1 MKTIALA
8 EDYAPTLKR
17 FADYFKTLQQ
27 DYKVV
32 IQALNGHD
40 LILKINTLQQLPDV
54 ILIDI
59 NMPIIDGMSVAYY
72 LKLHHPSI
80 KLIGLSTY
88 SDENSIKNMILS
100 GADGFVMKA
109 LAENV
114 LQEAIKSV
122 LLNELYID
130 RRIEIDIQQIN
141 TVLVKRNERFLNE
154 NAFDLTKRERTFIM
168 LNATLLSFEQIA
180 EVMFVSPKTVQSY
193 YDRISRKLNLHNRQ
207 AMTFFSLQNGLATIA
222 NYQ

>member
-1 MKTIALA
+1 MITIALA
-8 EDYAPTLKR
+8 EDHSPTLKR
-17 FADYFKTLQQ
+17 FVDYFKSLQ
-27 DYKVV
+27 DYNIV
-32 IQALNGHD
+32 IKALDGYD
-40 LILKINTLQQLPDV
+40 LILKINNLQQLPDV

-59 NMPIIDGMSVAYY
+59 NMPTIDGMSAAYY

-80 KLIGLSTY
+80 KLIGLSIY

-100 GADGFVMKA
+100 GADGFVIKA

-122 LLNELYID
+122 LINELYID
-130 RRIEIDIQQIN
+130 RRIDVDMRQIN
-141 TVLVKRNERFLNE
+141 SALVKRNERLLNE
-154 NAFDLTKRERTFIM
+154 NAFDLTTRERTFIM

-193 YDRISRKLNLHNRQ
+193 YDRISRKLNLRNRQ